1 MAAKGFFTEHTELE
15 KGGQASVV
23 PHSLCP
29 FTVLVTSYSATRQVV
44 CMHTYPHHLRLPFRP
59 DPGPPLSPAVGHLAL
74 GGCRIHPP
82 LRPAHVLH
90 PRSSLPCSWS
100 GHGFAPTTA
109 AHALIAPLLTQQP
122 SFPFQT
128 GGRGYTRQA
137 PWLSLWLTCVVC
149 SNEWM
154 APLASETRAPES
166 RLHPTD

>member
-1 MAAKGFFTEHTELE
+1 MAAKGFFTEDTELE

-29 FTVLVTSYSATRQVV
+29 FTVLVTTYSARQVV

-59 DPGPPLSPAVGHLAL
+59 DPSPLSVAWGKAPGSWWVQNPPPTPPSSRPSPTLLPALQLVRARL
-74 GGCRIHPP
+74 CPYD
-82 LRPAHVLH
+82 
-90 PRSSLPCSWS
+90 RSSCP
-100 GHGFAPTTA
+100 HPT
-109 AHALIAPLLTQQP
+109 IAQQQP
-122 SFPFQT
+122 PFPFQT